1 MSVWQRAEPTT
12 VDPDLT
18 EGLSARIADPLWM
31 LARQWQS
38 GEFRGE
44 DAATPIFMRLEG
56 QMVQIDRWQ
65 VGPTGA
71 KGPVHTHDPQTPLE
85 PIVEAEH
92 HASGAGGA
100 RVGAESAHL
109 LVALLRDVDGLD
121 VAGRNRLVD
130 VLRDAF
136 PLSPDTSAERRDPAG
151 ERRLDAL
158 ARRLFDGAAFAA
170 MIASTPGKAL
180 GLIAQARPARGRGR
194 ERHRSDH
201 HVGS

>member
-56 QMVQIDRWQ
+56 QMVPIDRWQ

-136 PLSPDTSAERRDPAG
+136 PLSARHLRGASRPGRGATPRRTRAPAVRRRGVRSHDCVDTRQGP
-151 ERRLDAL
+151 
-158 ARRLFDGAAFAA
+158 GADR
-170 MIASTPGKAL
+170 PGSSV
-180 GLIAQARPARGRGR
+180 RGRGR